1 MWLWSI
7 LDTGSNSRLKLR
19 RDLEMGELLEKLGKL
34 PENGFVVFS
43 YFIEILKCQL
53 NSYRVTTVQTL

>member
-1 MWLWSI
+1 M
-7 LDTGSNSRLKLR
+7 D
-19 RDLEMGELLEKLGKL
+19 ELLEKLGKS
-34 PENGFVVFS
+34 PENSFVVLY